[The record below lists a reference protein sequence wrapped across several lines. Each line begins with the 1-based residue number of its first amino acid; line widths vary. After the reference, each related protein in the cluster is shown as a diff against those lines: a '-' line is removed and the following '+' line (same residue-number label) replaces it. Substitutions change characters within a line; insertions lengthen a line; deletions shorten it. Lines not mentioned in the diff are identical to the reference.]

1 MLGGDTPGRL
11 TPAAHRASM
20 AADIPV
26 RTPLPRS
33 ARALPDAHPPRA
45 CGRSCGAPRTS
56 PSAAPCLVHAP
67 CTRAWT
73 AAHPAERVGFR
84 CLICTSRLPCPAAP
98 RHPRRRHPGGGPPG
112 TSGGR
117 GTGHADPHP
126 GRAST
131 IPASTPTD
139 HHHPPEM
146 FPGIDRSAC
155 LPLHAR
161 RGSKPLGR
169 RPFVLTAAAKHR
181 HLNSKGAS

>member
-1 MLGGDTPGRL
+1 MRSAPNFPPALHLAWHTPRAPVHGPPLTRPREGVSVPDLHVETAVCCRAKTSTTTTPGR
-11 TPAAHRASM
+11 
-20 AADIPV
+20 
-26 RTPLPRS
+26 
-33 ARALPDAHPPRA
+33 
-45 CGRSCGAPRTS
+45 
-56 PSAAPCLVHAP
+56 
-67 CTRAWT
+67 
-73 AAHPAERVGFR
+73 
-84 CLICTSRLPCPAAP
+84 
-98 RHPRRRHPGGGPPG
+98 GPPG
-112 TSGGR
+112 TSGGP

-169 RPFVLTAAAKHR
+169 RPFVLTAAAKHLTSPSREHHDHR
-181 HLNSKGAS
+181 HQGRTARINAQRHRAQRRPRQRPAQRRRAQPRPRQRRRAQPQCR